1 MRVNCKK
8 CKRNLTSEAIKMLE
22 GKINKVVCDCENG
35 KLRSRIAKE
44 FHLHRAF
51 HDGEIEL

>member
-1 MRVNCKK
+1 MRIDCKK

-22 GKINKVVCDCENG
+22 GKINKVVCDCE

-51 HDGEIEL
+51 HDGEIELW

>member
-22 GKINKVVCDCENG
+22 GKINKVVCDCE

-44 FHLHRAF
+44 FHLYRAF